1 MPASPLLRRSL
12 ILIAV
17 LAGLYLVG
25 ITPRDLWG
33 MGKDYWASFMDSSRE
48 LSADQ
53 ERHEVAGALR
63 QQAEKVG
70 QMEGVVPGDSEAQKD
85 LQAAR
90 RQVLEDRANAL
101 EQHKDAI
108 LRGDTESMK
117 RQVAENARKSAGNY

>member
-1 MPASPLLRRSL
+1 
-12 ILIAV
+12 
-17 LAGLYLVG
+17 
-25 ITPRDLWG
+25 
-33 MGKDYWASFMDSSRE
+33 
-48 LSADQ
+48 
-53 ERHEVAGALR
+53 
-63 QQAEKVG
+63 
-70 QMEGVVPGDSEAQKD
+70 MEGVVPGDSEAQKD